1 MPQNPLAAASS
12 PVTGTDS
19 ATDTGTGARR
29 GAQVLQRLRENTPN
43 IWYGGEQVSD
53 VSVHPALR
61 GGVETLASL
70 YDLQWRQADKT
81 LFDSPSSGR
90 KVARSFMLPKTH
102 EELHSISVA
111 MKVWEDHTRGM
122 MGRVPDYIN
131 RAMSGYAAGAPFL
144 GEADPKFGA
153 NAVRYHAYLRENDLC
168 LTHTLI
174 PPQANR
180 AVGSAHQADPYL
192 AARVKEETDAGIV
205 IRGCRMLATLPISD
219 EIMVFPSTVLK
230 SPEEDAPYAFGFSI
244 PNHTP
249 GLRFICRESV
259 DYGRSHFDHPLGSR
273 FEEMDAVV
281 IFDDVFVGW
290 ENVLLYRDVNRC
302 NQAYSRT
309 GAVVHMTHQVVVKN
323 IAKTEFMLGLA
334 HLLVDSIGAEG
345 FQHIHEKLSELWV
358 NMETMKAFLRAA
370 EADAALDEWGVMRP
384 AWNPLDAARNLFPR
398 LYPRMV
404 EIIQQIGASGLVAM
418 PVEAD
423 LKGPLVEDIKRYY
436 QAARAE
442 AFDRIPLFR
451 MAWDASMSAFA
462 SRQVLYERFFF
473 GDPVRMAGALVASH
487 KSEIQEQAERVR
499 AFVREGRDE
508 AFAAP
513 GA

>member
-1 MPQNPLAAASS
+1 MSEASRSIQPSS
-12 PVTGTDS
+12 P
-19 ATDTGTGARR
+19 ATGARR
-29 GAQVLQRLRENTPN
+29 GAQVLKRLQENPPN
-43 IWYGGEQVSD
+43 LWYAGEQVKD
-53 VSVHPALR
+53 VTTHPALR
-61 GGVETLASL
+61 GGVATLAAL
-70 YDLQWRQADKT
+70 YDLQWQQAEKT
-81 LFDSPSSGR
+81 LFTSPTSGR
-90 KVARSFMLPKTH
+90 PVARSFMLPKTH
-102 EELHSISVA
+102 EELHSITVA
-111 MKVWEDHTRGM
+111 MQVWEDYTHGM

-144 GEADPKFGA
+144 AEADPRFGE
-153 NAVRYHAYLRENDLC
+153 NAIRYHAYLRENDLC

-180 AVGSAHQADPYL
+180 ALSLAKQADPFL
-192 AARVKEETDAGIV
+192 AARIKEETDAGIV

-230 SPEEDAPYAFGFSI
+230 AGDEDAPYAFGFSI
-244 PNHTP
+244 PNNTP

-259 DYGRSHFDHPLGSR
+259 DQGRSHFDHPLGSR

-281 IFDDVFVGW
+281 IFDDVFVPW
-290 ENVLLYRDVNRC
+290 EKILLYRDVLRC
-302 NQAYSRT
+302 NQAYART

-323 IAKTEFMLGLA
+323 IAKAEFMLGLA
-334 HLLVDSIGAEG
+334 HLLVDTIGAEG
-345 FQHIHEKLSELWV
+345 FQHIHEKLAELWV

-423 LKGPLVEDIKRYY
+423 LKGPLAGDIKQYY

-451 MAWDASMSAFA
+451 LAWDASLSSFA

-473 GDPVRMAGALVASH
+473 GDPVRMAGALVAGH
-487 KSEIQEQAERVR
+487 QVQIKEQAERVR
-499 AFVREGRDE
+499 QFVREGRDE
-508 AFAAP
+508 AFAAA
-513 GA
+513 GG